1 MTDYKTPALTVDV
14 VIFCLREQRLQTL
27 LIKRG
32 VEPYSGKWA
41 IPGGYVRYGEDIDA
55 AALREL
61 GEETGVHNI
70 YLEQLYTFG
79 APDRDPRGHT
89 VTVTYFAL
97 IPDENITIEAGT
109 DATDAAWHVLDEL
122 PDVAFDHKE
131 IIGYAHERLRY
142 KLEYT
147 SAGFKLLPREFTLTE
162 LQTAYEIVL
171 GEKLDKRNFRRRL
184 LEADVLEKTGQYR
197 SGGEGR
203 PAMLYRYHAK
213 ADPQVKARRLY
224 P

>member
-1 MTDYKTPALTVDV
+1 MTEYKNPALTVDV
-14 VIFCLREQRLQTL
+14 VIFCLREQKLQTL

-32 VEPYSGKWA
+32 IDPFKGKWA
-41 IPGGYVRYGEDIDA
+41 IPGGFVRYGEDIDS

-61 GEETGVHNI
+61 GEETGVHSV

-89 VTVTYFAL
+89 VTVAYFAL
-97 IPDENITIEAGT
+97 IPDENLPLQAGT
-109 DATDAAWHVLDEL
+109 DADEAAWHLVDEL
-122 PDVAFDHKE
+122 PALAFDHQTIVE
-131 IIGYAHERLRY
+131 YAHERLRY

-147 SAGFKLLPREFTLTE
+147 SAGFKLLPSEFTLTE

-184 LEADVLEKTGQYR
+184 LEADVVEKTGQYR

-203 PAMLYRYHAK
+203 PAMLYRYSAE
-213 ADPQVKARRLY
+213 ADPEVKARRLY